1 MTKSLAELQAEE
13 FVAKNYTS
21 ELLFYLNGRKQ
32 IVRNPHPNHTL
43 IDFIR
48 STGLT
53 GTKLG
58 CAEGGCGACTVMVS
72 TWDPESKKE
81 QYDLRLF
88 SLRLFQ
94 QKLTDFRHMAV
105 NSCIVPLISVANK
118 HVITVEG
125 IGSSTDPHPVQE
137 RIALFHGS
145 QCGFCTPGI
154 VMSMYALLRASD
166 GNPNEEQIA
175 EAFDGNLC
183 RCTGY
188 KPILDAAR
196 TFSCGREGGCCRDK
210 QNGTANGTAN
220 GSATDSNGSHGCA
233 PSAPLKTPN
242 GLELKEY
249 KPDTELIF
257 PPGLKKIIEKPIRF
271 GSQEEFKR
279 EWFRPVT
286 KQQLLD
292 LKLLYPSAKLVG
304 GASEVQIETKFKA
317 LNYNVSVFA
326 NDIPELKTHRYEPG
340 LGLYIGAN
348 ISLSDLE
355 IICEKLSHDLGDA
368 GQVYHTISE
377 QLKYFAGR
385 QIRNVATPAG
395 NIATASPIADLNP
408 ILVAANAV
416 LTVESVGES
425 RELAM
430 TDFFISYRKTQLK
443 EHEIITEIFIPQT
456 KEKEVI
462 CAYKQAKRKDDDIS
476 IVTSAI
482 CVGLDENNMVTKAN
496 LVYGGVAPMTVM
508 SKKAADYL
516 LGRDFTTKETL
527 EGAIDQLSAEFN
539 LPYGVPG
546 GMPTFRKALVLS
558 FFYKFYHTCMKK
570 IFAATED
577 VAALE
582 EVDRSQIM
590 PEGQRDLEN
599 PFEERVVGKSNPH
612 ASALKQ
618 VTGEA
623 LYVDDIPPLHNE
635 VFGMQVMTTKPCAKI
650 ISVDVSEALD
660 MEGVIDYCDI
670 RDLPNKKA
678 NMWGPLPVG
687 LEKFFADGESEYVGQ
702 CIGVITAVDREIAAA
717 AVRAV
722 KIEYDTTG
730 YEPVLTI
737 EDAIERKSFF
747 DISPRV
753 DRGDLPKAFEDA
765 AYTFEGTARMGA
777 QEHFYL
783 EPQGCLVHYEPEDGE
798 MKIYS
803 SSQNPT
809 EVQAFAAQAT
819 GVPSSRIVCRV
830 KRLGGGFGGKETRCV
845 QLSSIAA
852 VAAKRCKRP
861 VRMILSRSEDMLTS
875 GHRHP
880 FVMKWKVSLDKDY
893 KFTGLEARFYAN
905 AGWSLDLTKG
915 VMDRAVLHAD
925 NCYMFPNAMIEAFPC
940 KTNTAS
946 NTAFRGFGGP
956 QGMFLAET
964 IIYNVSEKLGLEP
977 DALRELNYYKPNIDS
992 TPYKQAIT
1000 EDFTVP
1006 DMAKQLLKESKY
1018 EELRKEV
1025 EEFNKSHKWV
1035 KRGLAHVPTKFGIAF
1050 GALFLNQAGALVHIY
1065 HDGSIL
1071 LTHGGT
1077 EMGQGLHTKMIMVC
1091 AEELGVNYEDVFI
1104 SETATNTVANTSASA
1119 ASASSDLNGMA
1130 VKNACDQ
1137 INERLKPY
1145 REKFG
1150 PNATMKQMAHAA
1162 YFDRVNLS
1170 ANGFYKTPDIG
1181 YVWGTKDPNPKPAF
1195 SYFTQGNAVSMVE
1208 VNMLTG
1214 DWVCLRSDIK
1224 MDIGRPINQAIDY
1237 GQIEGAFVQGM
1248 GLFTLEELLWHRAS
1262 GTLFTRGPGGYKIP
1276 GFRDTPR
1283 IFNVSMLHDRPF
1295 KHLKTIKRSKGIG
1308 EPPLFLGVSVFFAL
1322 RDALKYSQKEH
1333 ALPSTEQA
1341 ARRKQWEHIT
1351 APLTTERIREM
1362 AGDWIVEKATVVPKD
1377 ESELP
1382 FFVTA

>member
-1 MTKSLAELQAEE
+1 
-13 FVAKNYTS
+13 
-21 ELLFYLNGRKQ
+21 
-32 IVRNPHPNHTL
+32 
-43 IDFIR
+43 
-48 STGLT
+48 
-53 GTKLG
+53 
-58 CAEGGCGACTVMVS
+58 
-72 TWDPESKKE
+72 
-81 QYDLRLF
+81 
-88 SLRLFQ
+88 
-94 QKLTDFRHMAV
+94 MAV
-105 NSCIVPLISVANK
+105 NACIVPLISVVHK

-125 IGSSTDPHPVQE
+125 IGSSSNPHPVQE

-154 VMSMYALLRASD
+154 VMSMYALLRSCD
-166 GNPNEEQIA
+166 GKPSEEQIA

-210 QNGTANGTAN
+210 QNNSTPTAHGATN
-220 GSATDSNGSHGCA
+220 GSTNGCA
-233 PSAPLKTPN
+233 APPPQTQLTTPN
-242 GLELKEY
+242 GLPLKEY

-257 PPGLKKIIEKPIRF
+257 PPALKKITETPIKF
-271 GSQEEFKR
+271 GSQEEHKR
-279 EWFRPVT
+279 EWFRPIT
-286 KQQLLD
+286 KAQLLD
-292 LKLLYPSAKLVG
+292 LKMLYPGAKLVG

-326 NDIPELKTHRYEPG
+326 NDIPELRGHRFEPG
-340 LGLYIGAN
+340 VGLYIGAN
-348 ISLSDLE
+348 ITLSDLE
-355 IICEKLSHDLGDA
+355 TVCEKLSHDLDDA

-416 LTVESVGES
+416 LTVESAGES
-425 RELAM
+425 RELSM

-456 KEKEVI
+456 QKNEVI

-482 CVGLDENNMVTKAN
+482 CIGVDENNVVVKAN
-496 LVYGGVAPMTVM
+496 IVYGGVAPMTVM
-508 SKKAADYL
+508 SKKAAQYL
-516 LGRDFTTKETL
+516 IGRDLTTKETL
-527 EGAIDQLSAEFN
+527 EGTIDQLSLEFDM
-539 LPYGVPG
+539 PYGVPG

-558 FFYKFYHTCMKK
+558 FFYKFYHTAMHKLL
-570 IFAATED
+570 AATSD
-577 VAALE
+577 AAAIQ

-599 PFEERVVGKSNPH
+599 PYEQRVVGKSNPH
-612 ASALKQ
+612 VSALKQ

-623 LYVDDIPPLHNE
+623 LYVDDMPPLHNE
-635 VFGMQVMTTKPCAKI
+635 VFGMQVMTSKPYAKI
-650 ISVDVSEALD
+650 LSVDVSEALD

-670 RDLPNKKA
+670 RDLANEKA
-678 NMWGPLPVG
+678 NLWGPLPVG
-687 LEKFFADGESEYVGQ
+687 LEKFFTDGESEFVGQ
-702 CIGVITAVDREIAAA
+702 CIGVITAVDRETAAA

-722 KIEYDTTG
+722 KVEYDTTG
-730 YEPVLTI
+730 YEPIITV
-737 EDAIERKSFF
+737 EDAVKHKSFF
-747 DISPRV
+747 ETFPRV
-753 DRGDLPKAFEDA
+753 EKGDLAKAFAEA
-765 AYTFEGTARMGA
+765 EYTFEGIARMGA

-783 EPQGCLVHYEPEDGE
+783 EPQGCLVQYEPEEGE
-798 MKIYS
+798 MKVYS

-809 EVQAFAAQAT
+809 EVQAYVAQVT
-819 GVPSSRIVCRV
+819 GVPSSRIVVRV
-830 KRLGGGFGGKETRCV
+830 KRLGGGFGGKESRCV
-845 QLSSIAA
+845 QQACVAA

-880 FVMKWKVSLDKDY
+880 FLMKWKVSLDKNR
-893 KFTGLEARFYAN
+893 KFTGLQAEQFAN

-915 VMDRAVLHAD
+915 VLDRSVLHAD
-925 NCYMFPNAMIEAFPC
+925 NCYLFPNAIVEGFAC

-956 QGMFLAET
+956 QGMFMAES
-964 IIYNVSEKLGLEP
+964 IIYDVSERLGMEP
-977 DALRELNYYKPNIDS
+977 DELRELNYYTPGVDS
-992 TPYKQAIT
+992 THYKQAIT

-1006 DMAKQLLKESKY
+1006 DMAKQLLKETNYSQ
-1018 EELRKEV
+1018 LRQEV
-1025 EEFNKSHKWV
+1025 EDYNKKHKWV

-1065 HDGSIL
+1065 HDGSVL

-1077 EMGQGLHTKMIMVC
+1077 EMGQGLHTKMIMIC
-1091 AEELGVNYEDVFI
+1091 AQELGVSMDEVFI

-1137 INERLKPY
+1137 LNERLKPY
-1145 REKFG
+1145 REKYG
-1150 PNATMKQMAHAA
+1150 PNATMKQMAHSA

-1181 YVWGTKDPNPKPAF
+1181 YEWGTPDPNPKPAF
-1195 SYFTQGNAVSMVE
+1195 SYFTQGNAVSLVE

-1237 GQIEGAFVQGM
+1237 GQIEGAFIQGM

-1283 IFNVSMLHDRPF
+1283 QFNVSMLHDRPF
-1295 KHLKTIKRSKGIG
+1295 KHLKTIQRSKGIG
-1308 EPPLFLGVSVFFAL
+1308 EPPLFLGSSVYFAL
-1322 RDALKYSQKEH
+1322 RDAIKYSQNEH
-1333 ALPSTEQA
+1333 GLISPDGALPEV
-1341 ARRKQWEHIT
+1341 RQWT
-1351 APLTTERIREM
+1351 APMTTERIREM
-1362 AGDWIVEKATVVPKD
+1362 AGDWIVEKAAVFPKD
-1377 ESELP
+1377 ETDMP